1 MKTAAQPTLFD
12 RQQPASIEC
21 HGSELA
27 AVCADLK
34 ARGWTRLEQFKE
46 LYGDGANL
54 VAIEATPTAQ
64 PGDVWRSSLVQAR
77 R

>member
-12 RQQPASIEC
+12 REQPASIEC

-34 ARGWTRLEQFKE
+34 ARGCVVHGMTVICPGSYRLA
-46 LYGDGANL
+46 LYWPPSPPFRVL
-54 VAIEATPTAQ
+54 
-64 PGDVWRSSLVQAR
+64 
-77 R
+77 